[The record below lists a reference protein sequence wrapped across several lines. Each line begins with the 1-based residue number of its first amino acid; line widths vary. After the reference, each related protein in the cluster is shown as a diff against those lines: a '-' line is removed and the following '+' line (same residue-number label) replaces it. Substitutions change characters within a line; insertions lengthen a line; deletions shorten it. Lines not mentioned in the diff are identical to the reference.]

1 MALINGDFLLVKY
14 GWEKCKCVN
23 YENVSII
30 PYSMIILTLIY
41 TEKGNKNSKSI
52 ILEEWLLAFS
62 ITIIIIP
69 YSRRANLLLEGK

>member
-1 MALINGDFLLVKY
+1 MTNFQPKKMKITCQSMALINGDFILFKY

-41 TEKGNKNSKSI
+41 REKGNKKSKSI
-52 ILEEWLLAFS
+52 ILAE
-62 ITIIIIP
+62 
-69 YSRRANLLLEGK
+69 